1 LLLRSKQQLF
11 GLFLFLL
18 GSAFTAWCWYTAL
31 YKGYF
36 YPRASMLFP
45 ACIFLG
51 LGIIIFPGYRE
62 ERIARGEDV
71 TRLSGMKLVTLRWW
85 IILIIAMMT
94 GGLNWFLLSS
104 ILY

>member
-1 LLLRSKQQLF
+1 
-11 GLFLFLL
+11 
-18 GSAFTAWCWYTAL
+18 
-31 YKGYF
+31 
-36 YPRASMLFP
+36 MLFP
-45 ACIFLG
+45 ACIVFG